1 MDFVALKDH
10 ARLLIEATLTPLQG
24 TRFQPTGFPDLGAA
38 TYVLPGERKTRML
51 LLESAQSV
59 ANRLEN
65 SIWDD
70 ANQDVVAALHG
81 IPYVVVKQDEKVLTN
96 SLLEAHR
103 LNSFYILE
111 GKDKSFFDQLRI
123 ELDAPA
129 EGAVDFRKLAQVLA
143 RYDLNSLLHGI
154 FLAKKEIAGGRF
166 KLARALSGFIEAYNI
181 EVVSSGGVKNDR
193 INPAA
198 DAKKGGGNI
207 PYHREEYAAERITAY
222 FSLDLAQIRGY
233 RLGVDLENLLIA
245 IALYKIQRFLDS
257 GLRLRTACDLEAK
270 TVQVKRPDGFELP
283 SYAELTKALPGL
295 VTAAASAFANPSIT
309 VVQFQAEESTK
320 KK

>member
-1 MDFVALKDH
+1 MDFTVLKDH
-10 ARLLIEATLTPLQG
+10 PRLLIEATLMPLQG

-38 TYVLPGERKTRML
+38 TYQLPSSNTQML

-59 ANRLEN
+59 ANRLES
-65 SIWDD
+65 SIWDE
-70 ANQDVVAALHG
+70 ANEDIVAPLKG
-81 IPYVVVKQDEKVLTN
+81 IPYVVVKQDDKVLTN

-111 GKDKSFFDQLRI
+111 GKDKSFFDQLRL

-129 EGAVDFRKLAQVLA
+129 ERAVDFRKLAQVLA

-166 KLARALSGFIEAYNI
+166 KLARALSGFIEAHNVAI
-181 EVVSSGGVKNDR
+181 VSSGGVKNDR
-193 INPAA
+193 VNPQA

-207 PYHREEYAAERITAY
+207 PYHREEYTAEKITAY

-233 RLGVDLENLLIA
+233 RLGIDLENLLIA
-245 IALYKIQRFLDS
+245 IALYKVQRFLDQ
-257 GLRLRTACDLEAK
+257 GLRLRTACDLEAVE
-270 TVQVKRPDGFELP
+270 TTVKRPEGFELP
-283 SYAELTKALPGL
+283 NASELAKALPGL
-295 VTAAASAFANPSIT
+295 VSAASSAFAEPPVT
-309 VVQFQAEESTK
+309 VVQYQAEESGK

>member
-1 MDFVALKDH
+1 MDFTALKDH
-10 ARLLIEATLTPLQG
+10 PRLLIEANLEPLQG

-38 TYVLPGERKTRML
+38 TYVLPDKGKTQML

-59 ANRLEN
+59 ANRLET
-65 SIWDD
+65 SIWDE
-70 ANQDVVAALHG
+70 ANQDIVAPLQG
-81 IPYVVVKQDEKVLTN
+81 IPYVVVKQNDKVLTN

-111 GKDKSFFDQLRI
+111 GKDRSFFDQLRV

-129 EGAVDFRKLAQVLA
+129 EGAVDFHKLAQVLT

-166 KLARALSGFIEAYNI
+166 KLARALSGFIEAYNVA
-181 EVVSSGGVKNDR
+181 VVSSGGVKNDR
-193 INPAA
+193 VNPQA

-207 PYHREEYAAERITAY
+207 PYHREEYTAEKITAY

-233 RLGVDLENLLIA
+233 RLGLDLENLLIA
-245 IALYKIQRFLDS
+245 IALYKIQRFLDR
-257 GLRLRTACDLEAK
+257 GLRLRTACDLEATTI
-270 TVQVKRPDGFELP
+270 TVERPKDFELP
-283 SYAELTKALPGL
+283 SSSELAKALPSM
-295 VTAAASAFANPSIT
+295 VSAASSAFADPPVT
-309 VVQFQAEESTK
+309 VVQYKAEESGK